1 MLLSLYPRPL
11 THPDRAGIVL
21 SKWRAL
27 QGSRS
32 LHPRSRLFV
41 MSPAPASVADEAR
54 DQQLVEKVACPHCWH
69 AFPPEEL
76 RFIATSAA
84 LAFDHR
90 LGDGKMRR
98 FLPSEFTFTG
108 DAVDPAGG
116 TCTETACPNCHLKVP
131 KLLTLRDTFTVSIF
145 GSPSSGK
152 SYLLAAM
159 MRMLGDRLGDY
170 RLSIDDVDAESN
182 AIIHDYERS
191 LFNQPTPESPVKLL
205 KTDLVGD
212 WYQDVFFDGVRK
224 TLPKPFLYR
233 LDPLRSH
240 PALSRARAKAQV
252 ICIYDNAGE
261 SFEPGSEQEGSP
273 VTRHMAKA
281 RGLLFVF
288 DPTQET
294 SFRNACRER
303 SSDPQWADQRMSRQ
317 QTLFS
322 EAMGRVLRF
331 RGLQPT
337 DRVDTPLVVALPKYD
352 AWSFLLGDEPLPEPW
367 RDVPLKGGA
376 GSIRVFDRPAVRRV
390 SAACR
395 EVLAKHAAP
404 MLTRIEERCD
414 PSRVLFVPVSATG
427 CGPAGK
433 DEEGKYYHRF
443 GDIAPI
449 WAEVPLL
456 TLLNGAIPELVP
468 SVSG

>member
-1 MLLSLYPRPL
+1 
-11 THPDRAGIVL
+11 
-21 SKWRAL
+21 
-27 QGSRS
+27 
-32 LHPRSRLFV
+32 
-41 MSPAPASVADEAR
+41 MSQVPASSAESGGH
-54 DQQLVEKVACPHCWH
+54 DQQLIEAVACPHCWH
-69 AFPPEEL
+69 RFPPEDL
-76 RFIATSAA
+76 RFIATSAS

-90 LGDGKMRR
+90 IGGGKGRR

-108 DAVDPAGG
+108 DAVDSAGG

-159 MRMLGDRLGDY
+159 MRMLGDRLGHY
-170 RLSIDDVDAESN
+170 RLAIDDVDAESN

-212 WYQDVFFDGVRK
+212 WYQTVNFDGVEK

-233 LDPLRSH
+233 LDPLRTH
-240 PALSRARAKAQV
+240 PALARARAKAQV
-252 ICIYDNAGE
+252 VCIYDNAGE
-261 SFEPGSEQEGSP
+261 HFEPGSEKEDSP

-352 AWSFLLGDEPLPEPW
+352 AWSFLLGDESLPEPW
-367 RDVPLKGGA
+367 REVPLKGG
-376 GSIRVFDRPAVRRV
+376 GTIRVFDRPAVRRI
-390 SAACR
+390 SEACR
-395 EVLAKHAAP
+395 EMLAKHAAP

-414 PSRVLFVPVSATG
+414 PARVLFVPVSATG

-433 DEEGKYYHRF
+433 DEGGKYYHRF
-443 GDIAPI
+443 GDISPI

-456 TLLNGAIPELVP
+456 ALLNGAIPELVP
-468 SVSG
+468 SVAG

>member
-1 MLLSLYPRPL
+1 
-11 THPDRAGIVL
+11 
-21 SKWRAL
+21 
-27 QGSRS
+27 
-32 LHPRSRLFV
+32 
-41 MSPAPASVADEAR
+41 MSQASASAESGQ
-54 DQQLVEKVACPHCWH
+54 DQQLVERVACPHCWH
-69 AFPPEEL
+69 PFPPDEL

-90 LGDGKMRR
+90 LGGGKMRR
-98 FLPSEFTFTG
+98 FIPSEFTFTG

-159 MRMLGDRLGDY
+159 MRMLGDRLGHY

-182 AIIHDYERS
+182 AIIHDYEKS
-191 LFNQPTPESPVKLL
+191 LFSQPTPDSPVKLL

-212 WYQDVFFDGVRK
+212 WYQTVIFDGVAK

-233 LDPLRSH
+233 VDPLRTH
-240 PALSRARAKAQV
+240 PALARARAKAQV
-252 ICIYDNAGE
+252 VCIYDNAGE
-261 SFEPGSEQEGSP
+261 HFEPGSESEDSP

-294 SFRNACRER
+294 TFRSACRER

-352 AWSFLLGDEPLPEPW
+352 AWSFLLGDQSLPEAW

-376 GSIRVFDRPAVRRV
+376 GSIRVFDRPSVRRV

-395 EVLAKHAAP
+395 EMLAKHAAP

-414 PSRVLFVPVSATG
+414 PARVLFVPVSATG

-443 GDIAPI
+443 GDISPI

-456 TLLNGAIPELVP
+456 ALLNGAIPELGP
-468 SVSG
+468 SVAG

>member
-1 MLLSLYPRPL
+1 
-11 THPDRAGIVL
+11 
-21 SKWRAL
+21 
-27 QGSRS
+27 
-32 LHPRSRLFV
+32 
-41 MSPAPASVADEAR
+41 
-54 DQQLVEKVACPHCWH
+54 
-69 AFPPEEL
+69 
-76 RFIATSAA
+76 

-90 LGDGKMRR
+90 LGGGKMRR
-98 FLPSEFTFTG
+98 FLPSEFTFAG
-108 DAVDPAGG
+108 DAIDPAGG

-159 MRMLGDRLGDY
+159 MRMLADRLGDY

-212 WYQDVFFDGVRK
+212 WYQTVIFDGVEK

-233 LDPLRSH
+233 IDPLRSH
-240 PALSRARAKAQV
+240 PALPRARAKAQV

-261 SFEPGSEQEGSP
+261 SFEPGSEKEDSP

-352 AWSFLLGDEPLPEPW
+352 AWSFLLGDERLPEPW

-376 GSIRVFDRPAVRRV
+376 GSIRVFDRPAIRRM
-390 SAACR
+390 SAVCR

>member
-1 MLLSLYPRPL
+1 
-11 THPDRAGIVL
+11 
-21 SKWRAL
+21 
-27 QGSRS
+27 
-32 LHPRSRLFV
+32 
-41 MSPAPASVADEAR
+41 
-54 DQQLVEKVACPHCWH
+54 
-69 AFPPEEL
+69 
-76 RFIATSAA
+76 
-84 LAFDHR
+84 
-90 LGDGKMRR
+90 
-98 FLPSEFTFTG
+98 
-108 DAVDPAGG
+108 
-116 TCTETACPNCHLKVP
+116 
-131 KLLTLRDTFTVSIF
+131 
-145 GSPSSGK
+145 
-152 SYLLAAM
+152 M

-170 RLSIDDVDAESN
+170 RLSLDDVDAESN

>member
-1 MLLSLYPRPL
+1 
-11 THPDRAGIVL
+11 
-21 SKWRAL
+21 
-27 QGSRS
+27 
-32 LHPRSRLFV
+32 
-41 MSPAPASVADEAR
+41 
-54 DQQLVEKVACPHCWH
+54 
-69 AFPPEEL
+69 
-76 RFIATSAA
+76 
-84 LAFDHR
+84 
-90 LGDGKMRR
+90 
-98 FLPSEFTFTG
+98 
-108 DAVDPAGG
+108 
-116 TCTETACPNCHLKVP
+116 
-131 KLLTLRDTFTVSIF
+131 
-145 GSPSSGK
+145 
-152 SYLLAAM
+152 
-159 MRMLGDRLGDY
+159 
-170 RLSIDDVDAESN
+170 
-182 AIIHDYERS
+182 
-191 LFNQPTPESPVKLL
+191 
-205 KTDLVGD
+205 
-212 WYQDVFFDGVRK
+212 
-224 TLPKPFLYR
+224 
-233 LDPLRSH
+233 
-240 PALSRARAKAQV
+240 
-252 ICIYDNAGE
+252 
-261 SFEPGSEQEGSP
+261 
-273 VTRHMAKA
+273 
-281 RGLLFVF
+281 
-288 DPTQET
+288 
-294 SFRNACRER
+294 
-303 SSDPQWADQRMSRQ
+303 MSRQ